1 MGAEPPS
8 GQTERMPELPEV
20 ESLAAFL
27 RDRAVGRV
35 VTRVDVAGISAL
47 KTYDPP
53 PTSLAGLTITSVG
66 RAGKFLDIDV
76 DGLHLVV
83 HLARAGWLHW
93 KDKLPTAPP
102 RPGGKNP
109 LALRVHLDDGSGF
122 DLTEAGTRKGLAVY
136 VVRNV
141 ADVDGITGLGPD
153 ALTLDRATFAAILAA
168 TTSRLKTVLT
178 DQHSI
183 AGIGN
188 AYSDEILHVARL
200 SPYKRSNSLTDAEID
215 TLLEALTTT
224 LRNALERSD
233 GREAAELKGEKRS
246 GMRVHGRKGLP
257 CPDCGDTV
265 RSVHFADNSLE
276 YCATCQTNGQPLSD
290 RRLDRLL
297 K

>member
-1 MGAEPPS
+1 
-8 GQTERMPELPEV
+8 MPELPEV

-27 RDRAVGRV
+27 RERAVGHV
-35 VTRVDVAGISAL
+35 VARVDVASIAAL
-47 KTYDPP
+47 KTFDPP
-53 PTSLAGLTITSVG
+53 PTSLAGLTITHVG
-66 RAGKFLDIDV
+66 RVGKFLDIDV
-76 DGLHLVV
+76 DGLHLVT

-93 KDKLPTAPP
+93 KDSLPKAPP

-122 DLTEAGTRKGLAVY
+122 DLTEQGTRKGLAVY
-136 VVRNV
+136 VVRTL
-141 ADVDGITGLGPD
+141 ADVDGITHLGPD
-153 ALTLDRATFAAILAA
+153 ALSVERDAFAAILRA

-178 DQHSI
+178 DQHTI

-188 AYSDEILHVARL
+188 AYSDEILHVAHL
-200 SPYKRSNSLTDAEID
+200 SPYKRANALTDDE
-215 TLLEALTTT
+215 TTT
-224 LRNALERSD
+224 LYDAMTTTLTGALTAAA
-233 GREAAELKGEKRS
+233 GRAAAELKDGKRA

-257 CPDCGDTV
+257 CPTCGDTV
-265 RSVHFADNSLE
+265 RSVHFADSSLE

>member
-1 MGAEPPS
+1 
-8 GQTERMPELPEV
+8 MPELPEV

-27 RDRAVGRV
+27 RGRAVGRV
-35 VTRVDVAGISAL
+35 VTRVDVASFAAL
-47 KTYDPP
+47 KTFDPP

-76 DGLHLVV
+76 DWLHLVT

-122 DLTEAGTRKGLAVY
+122 DLTEQGTRKGLAVY
-136 VVRNV
+136 VVRKLT
-141 ADVDGITGLGPD
+141 DVDGVSHLGPD
-153 ALTLDRATFAAILAA
+153 ALAVDEPAFADVLRA

-178 DQHSI
+178 DQQAI

-188 AYSDEILHVARL
+188 AYSDEILHVARM
-200 SPYKRSNSLTDAEID
+200 SPYKRANSLTDDEIH
-215 TLLEALTTT
+215 TLYAAMTATLAGALG
-224 LRNALERSD
+224 RST
-233 GREAAELKGEKRS
+233 GREAAELKDEKRS

-257 CPDCGDTV
+257 CPACGDTV
-265 RSVHFADNSLE
+265 RSVHFADSSLE
-276 YCATCQTNGQPLSD
+276 YCATCQTSGQPLSD

>member
-1 MGAEPPS
+1 
-8 GQTERMPELPEV
+8 MPELPEV

-27 RDRAVGRV
+27 RERAVGRV
-35 VTRVDVAGISAL
+35 VTRVDVASIAAL
-47 KTYDPP
+47 KTFDPP
-53 PTSLAGLTITSVG
+53 PTSLAGLTVTNVG

-76 DGLHLVV
+76 DGLHLVT

-122 DLTEAGTRKGLAVY
+122 DLTEQGTRKGLAVY
-136 VVRNV
+136 VVRKL
-141 ADVDGITGLGPD
+141 ADVEGVSHLGPD
-153 ALTLDRATFAAILAA
+153 ALAVDEPGFADVLRA

-178 DQHSI
+178 DQHAI

-188 AYSDEILHVARL
+188 AYSDEILHVARM
-200 SPYKRSNSLTDAEID
+200 SPYKRADSLTDDEIHALYAAMTA
-215 TLLEALTTT
+215 TLSDALG
-224 LRNALERSD
+224 RST
-233 GREAAELKGEKRS
+233 GREAAELKGEKRG

-257 CPDCGDTV
+257 CPVCGDTV
-265 RSVHFADNSLE
+265 RSVHFADSSLE